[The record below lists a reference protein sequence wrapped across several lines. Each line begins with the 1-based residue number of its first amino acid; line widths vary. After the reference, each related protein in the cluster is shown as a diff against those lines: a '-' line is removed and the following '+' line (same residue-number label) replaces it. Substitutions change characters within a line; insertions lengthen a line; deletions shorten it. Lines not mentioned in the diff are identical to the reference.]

1 MNESQKIRI
10 LIADDFKSLRDVI
23 RLYLQ
28 RARDMEVVGEA
39 PELDEAVARALALQ
53 PDVIILNDYLPPV
66 DSALAAALFHEQGIP
81 AAILSI
87 SMHVEPE
94 LIRRSLEHGVQ
105 GFLDKDEIDT
115 CLVEA
120 IQTIHRGERYF
131 SPKARAAY
139 GSSQE

>member
-1 MNESQKIRI
+1 MREAQKIRI

-28 RARDMEVVGEA
+28 RAREMEVVGEA

-81 AAILSI
+81 AAILAI
-87 SMHVEPE
+87 SMRVEPE
-94 LIRRSLEHGVQ
+94 LIQRSLEHGVQ
-105 GFLDKDEIDT
+105 GFLGKDEIDT

-120 IQTIHRGERYF
+120 IQTIQRGERYL

-139 GSSQE
+139 GNSHV

>member
-1 MNESQKIRI
+1 MRESQKIRI

-39 PELDEAVARALALQ
+39 PELDEAVERALALQ

-81 AAILSI
+81 AAILAI
-87 SMHVEPE
+87 SMNVELE
-94 LIRRSLEHGVQ
+94 LIQRSLEHGVE

-120 IQTIHRGERYF
+120 IRSIHRGERYL
-131 SPKARAAY
+131 SPKARDAY
-139 GSSQE
+139 GSSQV

>member
-1 MNESQKIRI
+1 MRI

-23 RLYLQ
+23 RLCLQ

-39 PELDEAVARALALQ
+39 PELDEAVERALALQ

-81 AAILSI
+81 AAILAI
-87 SMHVEPE
+87 SMNVELE
-94 LIRRSLEHGVQ
+94 LIQRSLEHGVE

-120 IQTIHRGERYF
+120 IRSIHRWERYL
-131 SPKARAAY
+131 SPKARDAY
-139 GSSQE
+139 GSSQV